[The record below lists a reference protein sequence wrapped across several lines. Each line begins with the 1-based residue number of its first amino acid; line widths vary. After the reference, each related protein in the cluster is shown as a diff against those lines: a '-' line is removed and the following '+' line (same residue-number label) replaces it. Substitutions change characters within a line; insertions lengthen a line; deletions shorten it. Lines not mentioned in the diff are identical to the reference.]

1 MKLGKFVLA
10 LGTVFLGLALGAGF
24 VSCKGDGLEDPVE
37 GDGKTIIAIDISTTA
52 KSAASAPAWNESAM
66 GLWGWSGNWVDADL
80 NAMGITG
87 WNNTVLQKYGTGI
100 YYFVFPEDAK
110 LPIGATVCFHD
121 DAGEPNDRFNVDS
134 VTLKRGDKK
143 IVKNGKL
150 TNWDITYDDLVS
162 E

>member
-52 KSAASAPAWNESAM
+52 KSAASAPAWNASAM
-66 GLWGWSGNWVDADL
+66 SIWGWAGNYTDGNPFGTA
-80 NAMGITG
+80 
-87 WNNTVLQKYGTGI
+87 WNGATTMLQKAPEGEI
-100 YYFVFPEDAK
+100 YYYVFADDAT
-110 LPIGATVCFHD
+110 LPIGATICFHD
-121 DAGEPNDRFNVDS
+121 DAGDPNDRFNLDS
-134 VTLKRGDKK
+134 VTIKRGDKK

-150 TNWDITYDDLVS
+150 TNWDITYDELVS